1 MGYYSEVHIAV
12 AFTNEADLKEVVA
25 VYAMD
30 PRVQKHELL
39 KYWEVMENT
48 VLYMRRDYVKWYNS
62 SDEWVQGCEYL
73 MQLVETFH
81 EERDMP
87 FAYRF
92 IRIGEEEP
100 DIERNEQHGG
110 DDGERLEM
118 LWDRMQVVR
127 TVEVNFS

>member
-12 AFTNEADLKEVVA
+12 AFQNEADLKEVVA

-39 KYWEVMENT
+39 KDWEVMKDN
-48 VLYMRRDYVKWYNS
+48 VLYLHYDYTKWYDS
-62 SDEWVQGCEYL
+62 FEEVQGCEYL

-81 EERDMP
+81 EERDMA

-110 DDGERLEM
+110 DDGELIQM

>member
-12 AFTNEADLKEVVA
+12 AFKNEADLKEVVA

-30 PRVQKHELL
+30 KRVQEYDLL
-39 KYWEVMENT
+39 KKWDVMEDN
-48 VLYMRRDYVKWYNS
+48 VLYLHRDYTKWYDS
-62 SDEWVQGCEYL
+62 FEDVQGFEYL
-73 MQLVETFH
+73 MRLVETFH

-110 DDGERLEM
+110 DDGELIEM

-127 TVEVNFS
+127 TVEVTF

>member
-12 AFTNEADLKEVVA
+12 AFKNEADLKEVVA

-30 PRVQKHELL
+30 PRVQKHDLL
-39 KYWEVMENT
+39 KDWEVMEGN
-48 VLYMRRDYVKWYNS
+48 VLYLHKDYSKWYES
-62 SDEWVQGCEYL
+62 FETVQGFEYL

-87 FAYRF
+87 FVYRF

-100 DIERNEQHGG
+100 DIDRRELHGG
-110 DDGERLEM
+110 DDGELIQM
-118 LWDRMQVVR
+118 LWDGMQVVR

>member
-12 AFTNEADLKEVVA
+12 AFQNEADLKEVVA

-30 PRVQKHELL
+30 KRVQEHDLL
-39 KYWEVMENT
+39 KDWEVMENN
-48 VLYMRRDYVKWYNS
+48 VLYLHRDYIKWYDS
-62 SDEWVQGCEYL
+62 FEWVQGCEHL
-73 MQLVETFH
+73 MRLVETFH

-110 DDGERLEM
+110 DDGELIEM

>member
-12 AFTNEADLKEVVA
+12 AFKNEADLKEVVA

-30 PRVQKHELL
+30 KRVQEYDLL
-39 KYWEVMENT
+39 KKWEVMEDN
-48 VLYMRRDYVKWYNS
+48 VLYLHRDYTKWYDS
-62 SDEWVQGCEYL
+62 FEDVQGFEYL
-73 MQLVETFH
+73 MRLVETFH

-110 DDGERLEM
+110 DDGELIEM

-127 TVEVNFS
+127 TVEVTF